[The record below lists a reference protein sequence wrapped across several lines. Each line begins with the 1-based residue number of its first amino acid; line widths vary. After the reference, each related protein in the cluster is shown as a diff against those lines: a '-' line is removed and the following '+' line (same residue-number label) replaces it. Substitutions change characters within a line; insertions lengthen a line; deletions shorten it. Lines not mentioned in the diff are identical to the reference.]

1 MVNNAFMMYDIKCAG
16 CRCVLHAKVKCMNLT
31 NRDLSCSRKKEAR
44 TKRVFTFSG
53 AIPTKSEVQ
62 STTGTKCL
70 DFGGEGDRKLRI
82 CRDTKPG

>member
-1 MVNNAFMMYDIKCAG
+1 MYKYGGCCLSVNAIQK
-16 CRCVLHAKVKCMNLT
+16 LT
-31 NRDLSCSRKKEAR
+31 NRNLSRSRKKEAR

-70 DFGGEGDRKLRI
+70 DFGGEGDIKL
-82 CRDTKPG
+82 